1 MVLTREK
8 KKKRKRTTVPE
19 GNNNLF
25 SSFLFPSNFT
35 NTSMTRVRPVVHS
48 PSVFRDDHFVGQA
61 LELGPQVSVL
71 ERQGESQSLIPGDG
85 HGAEILPGNH
95 RPLVA
100 PLLVIVLGSGATL
113 PPDAVPLPS
122 AILVRFSLAITLATG
137 GPCRRARFHR
147 CWLHL
152 LRGTLRDRRERE
164 RERALTIYSERIVDT
179 VSPPKSIKIRRRER
193 ERERDER
200 QKLEIL
206 RDFPPTKLTI
216 ARG

>member
-71 ERQGESQSLIPGDG
+71 ERQGESQSLVPGDG

-164 RERALTIYSERIVDT
+164 RESSHDLLRENCRHCFSPKVDQDSQT
-179 VSPPKSIKIRRRER
+179 RER